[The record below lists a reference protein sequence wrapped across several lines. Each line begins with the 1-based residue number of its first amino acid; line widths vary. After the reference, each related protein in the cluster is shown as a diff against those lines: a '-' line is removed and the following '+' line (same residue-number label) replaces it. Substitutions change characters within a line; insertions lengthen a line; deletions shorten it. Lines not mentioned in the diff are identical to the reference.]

1 MNKPFAELKKKSV
14 ERAPLM
20 RRIITPL
27 LVVTILQALIFYA
40 FMSVSGTEDKM
51 NVNSE
56 SLMSETS
63 ARRALY
69 VETEL
74 LRRQNGISAAEN
86 AIQKSYKAIAS
97 KYALHVTEFLESD
110 RYTEDFLRDV
120 SGDILGALRINS
132 ANGAFLVMANSEQK
146 PADNVQDSYRGLF
159 FSDNEPDL
167 APEDYS
173 DIVMLKGYS
182 SISEEYGIPLDLNWT
197 DKFRYNPVNTEMD
210 YFFTPVIA
218 AYENKDYTSDTLGY
232 WSRPFYVTDSAHY
245 HGDLVIAYSEPIEVD
260 NVIIGVIGIT
270 ISVDNIAELLPS
282 EEATGSDNGCYALL
296 SYSSGNDYITI
307 DAVSDTNN
315 GFEQYINN
323 HLKFVGKDDSR
334 LKTIRD
340 VKIDGSQAMCAYT
353 DLNLYTEK
361 SPYANERWAIG
372 VVDNEDNIYVDFS
385 GFRIRLV
392 IALMIA
398 IVIGTVTVYFTVRY
412 AAKPIKALASKVRK
426 ASPDDVIGTVD
437 TNISEIHDLSVTLN
451 ELSSKR
457 IEYQNELVTE
467 RERYLVALRSINE
480 NILEYEC
487 ATDTFSMYYFKGD
500 KTGDIKMKEYPNFKS
515 LVEKGAVTH
524 KDYIPAMINFING
537 TSGEDGIYFRIK
549 KSKGDGYIWTY
560 AKSRCI
566 YDNDGKLVRVIASA
580 KDVTEEKELEQ
591 KRLEQERRDPVTN
604 FYTAEYGAILV
615 SKFIMEYDGDSAISA
630 ILRIVG
636 LDVMLNRYGRT
647 FCAAVLE
654 EIAEVIRRDVPES
667 FVVYRGG
674 MDEFVIITTI
684 ASKDEARVFFRKLI
698 DDIAAIYNS
707 EGIKIECVV
716 GAYLRNHTEPMSA
729 SKLKTRFASAAA
741 FRFREEY
748 NGIVFADEITHK
760 AEFVNTFNTE
770 GPHKFTPFG
779 SAKLEEITDIV
790 SFAFN
795 IFEKADDINIAL
807 EVFLKKAG
815 RMLGMDRILIFSM
828 NKDYYTVR
836 LDMQWNAEGMA
847 PIAMKNYV
855 SGKEN
860 YLNFESR
867 FTGIEY
873 KLADTASFERN
884 ANSDDGKIASDGT
897 PYSIPMTDN
906 DSLTGVIVYELH
918 EENKDEGMIACLC
931 ELTKIISAYI
941 SKSRTSRESRAK
953 SEFLSKMSHEIR
965 TPMNAIIGMTA
976 IAMSSDDVSAPT
988 MECLKKIDN
997 SSLYLLAL
1005 INDILDMSRI
1015 ESGKMTTEETYL
1027 DLEELVGQIDT
1038 MIRVQTDSKGIWLK
1052 LENNTTHRHLLGDP
1066 LKLNQIL
1073 VNIMGNAVKFT
1084 SNGGIRFR
1092 ISESASENEDVVNV
1106 TFSVKDTGIGI
1117 SEENLDKIFNSFE
1130 QADRDTVRKYGGTG
1144 LGLAISSNLVQLL
1157 GGKLEVRSELGKGS
1171 EFYFTIP
1178 MKLTEAPENNGCS
1191 CGGQVDFTTKR
1202 VLIVEDDELNSEIAK
1217 TLIEAEGIATEVAS
1231 NGQEAVDK
1239 FCASKVNYYDAILMD
1254 IRMPVMDG
1262 IEATKHIRNTDRLD
1276 SFTVPIIAMTANAF
1290 DEDMKKSVEC
1300 GMNGHLTKPIDM
1312 AKVMQTFCRIWSAK

>member
-1 MNKPFAELKKKSV
+1 MNKPFLKIQKKSK

-20 RRIITPL
+20 RKIITPL
-27 LVVTILQALIFYA
+27 LVVTVLQAIIFYA
-40 FMSVSGTEDKM
+40 FMSVSGTEEKM

-56 SLMSETS
+56 SLMTETS

-69 VETEL
+69 VETEM
-74 LRRQNGISAAEN
+74 LRRQNGISSAEN
-86 AIQKSYKAIAS
+86 ALQKSYKSIAS

-110 RYTEDFLRDV
+110 EYTKDFLQDV
-120 SGDILGALRINS
+120 SDDILGVLRINS
-132 ANGAFLVMANSEQK
+132 ANGAFIVLANSADV
-146 PADNVQDSYRGLF
+146 PVDNVQASYRGVF
-159 FSDNEPDL
+159 FSDTEPDL
-167 APEDYS
+167 APADYS
-173 DIVMLKGYS
+173 DIVMLKGSS

-197 DKFRYNPVNTEMD
+197 DKFRYNPIENKMD
-210 YFFTPVIA
+210 YFFTPVKTMYA
-218 AYENKDYTSDTLGY
+218 NNEYTSEQLGY
-232 WSRPFYVTDSAHY
+232 WSRPFYVTDSDHY
-245 HGDLVIAYSEPIEVD
+245 HGDLVIAYSEPIEID
-260 NVIIGVIGIT
+260 NVVIGVMGIT
-270 ISVDNIAELLPS
+270 ISVDDIASYLPS
-282 EEATGSDNGCYALL
+282 EEATGSDSGCYALL
-296 SYSSGNDYITI
+296 SYSKGNDYITI
-307 DAVSDTNN
+307 DAVSKTSN
-315 GFEQYINN
+315 GFEQYINS
-323 HLKFVGKDDSR
+323 HLKFVNEKNSR
-334 LKTIRD
+334 LKKIKD
-340 VKIDGSQAMCAYT
+340 VKIDGSQVMCAYT
-353 DLNLYTEK
+353 DIKLYSEN
-361 SPYANERWAIG
+361 SPYEKERWAVG
-372 VVDNEDNIYVDFS
+372 VVDNAENIYVDFS

-392 IALMIA
+392 IALIIA
-398 IVIGTVTVYFTVRY
+398 IVIGTATVYFTVRY

-426 ASPDDVIGTVD
+426 TSPNDVIETVD

-451 ELSSKR
+451 ELSAKR
-457 IEYQNELVTE
+457 LEYQNELVTE

-480 NILEYEC
+480 NILEYDC
-487 ATDTFSMYYFKGD
+487 ATDTFSMYSFKGD
-500 KTGDIKMKEYPNFKS
+500 KNGDIKMKEYPHFRS
-515 LVEKGAVTH
+515 LVENGAVTH
-524 KDYIPAMINFING
+524 KDYVHAMLNFING

-566 YDNDGKLVRVIASA
+566 YDNEGRLVRVIAGA
-580 KDVTEEKELEQ
+580 KDVTAEKELEQ
-591 KRLEQERRDPVTN
+591 KRLELERQDPVTK
-604 FYTAEYGAILV
+604 FYTAEYGAILA
-615 SKFIMEYDGDSAISA
+615 SKFIMEYNGDSAISA

-654 EIAEVIRRDVPES
+654 EIAAVVRRDVPES

-684 ASKDEARVFFRKLI
+684 DSKDEARTFFRKLI
-698 DDIAAIYNS
+698 DDIGAIYNN
-707 EGIKIECVV
+707 ENIKIECVV

-741 FRFREEY
+741 FRFRDEY
-748 NGIVFADEITHK
+748 NGIVFADEIAHK

-795 IFEKADDINIAL
+795 IFEKADDINAAL
-807 EVFLKKAG
+807 EVFMKKAG
-815 RMLGMDRILIFSM
+815 RMLGMDRILIFGM
-828 NKDYYTVR
+828 NRDYYSVR
-836 LDMQWNAEGMA
+836 LEMQWNAVGMA

-855 SGKEN
+855 SGKED
-860 YLNFESR
+860 YLSFEDK

-873 KLADTASFERN
+873 KISDTAAFERN
-884 ANSDDGKIASDGT
+884 ADAADGKVVSDGT
-897 PYSIPMTDN
+897 PYSVPMIDN
-906 DSLTGVIVYELH
+906 DVLTGVVVYQMH

-931 ELTKIISAYI
+931 ELTKIVSAYI

-997 SSLYLLAL
+997 SSHYLLSL

-1027 DLEELVGQIDT
+1027 DLEELVSQLDT

-1052 LENNTTHRHLLGDP
+1052 LENNTKHRHLLGDP
-1066 LKLNQIL
+1066 LKLNQVL

-1084 SNGGIRFR
+1084 SNGGIHFK
-1092 ISESASENEDVVNV
+1092 IDETTDETEDIVNV
-1106 TFSVKDTGIGI
+1106 SFSVKDTGIGI

-1171 EFYFTIP
+1171 EFFFTIP
-1178 MKLTEAPENNGCS
+1178 MKLTEAPEDNGCN

-1202 VLIVEDDELNSEIAK
+1202 ILIVEDDELNSEIAK
-1217 TLIEAEGIATEVAS
+1217 TLIEAEGITTEIAE

-1239 FCASKVNYYDAILMD
+1239 FCASEENYYDAILMD

-1262 IEATKHIRNTDRLD
+1262 IEATKRIRNTDRLD
-1276 SFTVPIIAMTANAF
+1276 AFTVPIIAMTANAF

-1312 AKVMQTFCRIWSAK
+1312 TKVMQTFCKIWSAK